1 MVDVHVARSR
11 REAAATAGSA
21 WEREMMMMFR
31 AVRGERFVAFF
42 SRFPP
47 VLWRGER
54 ACACARTPS
63 ERTIFVE
70 TEFDRRNSAK
80 LPRKPLNFAGCSFFF
95 VNAQKRLYVDILEEK
110 SYSYTTALSQIGFC
124 SLFSFRKTCQIVW
137 FILLSRV
144 IYLIMRIY

>member
-1 MVDVHVARSR
+1 
-11 REAAATAGSA
+11 
-21 WEREMMMMFR
+21 MMMFR

-80 LPRKPLNFAGCSFFF
+80 LPRKHLNFAGCSLFFRERAKTI
-95 VNAQKRLYVDILEEK
+95 VRRYIRRKKLHLHNRTQPDRLLQPFFLPENLSNRLIYIIVTCYLLNYENILK
-110 SYSYTTALSQIGFC
+110 FLKF
-124 SLFSFRKTCQIVW
+124 
-137 FILLSRV
+137 
-144 IYLIMRIY
+144 

>member
-1 MVDVHVARSR
+1 
-11 REAAATAGSA
+11 
-21 WEREMMMMFR
+21 MMMMFR

-80 LPRKPLNFAGCSFFF
+80 LPRKPLNFAGCSLFFRERAKTI
-95 VNAQKRLYVDILEEK
+95 VRRYIRRK

-124 SLFSFRKTCQIVW
+124 SPFFLSENLSNRLIYIIVTCYLLNYEN
-137 FILLSRV
+137 ILKFLKF
-144 IYLIMRIY
+144 